1 MIQISKGATAVIF
14 VSRRTSTD
22 PGGYASAAAEMEEEV
37 VKAAGYIGHDSVSTA
52 DGRAI
57 TVSYWKD
64 APSAAKW
71 RAHVRH
77 SQVRDEGRA
86 RWYHWYRLIVAEVER
101 AYDWHK

>member
-1 MIQISKGATAVIF
+1 MIQISKGAIAVIF

-22 PGGYASAAAEMEEEV
+22 PTGYASAAAEMEEEV

-64 APSAAKW
+64 AQSAAEW
-71 RAHVRH
+71 RAHFRHAEVR
-77 SQVRDEGRA
+77 QEGRA
-86 RWYHWYRLIVAEVER
+86 AWYRWYRLIVAEVDR